1 MTTKLRIKKSGSE
14 SGLSGAEGKTSE
26 FSFSAS
32 SSAVAVSATGSKSGS
47 KIGKKRITVSSK
59 SVVGNLGP
67 DFSASRSSRR
77 IDGRE
82 AAASFSSSVTTGTPT
97 PGRKRTLASKK
108 SPHKFSGRGS
118 PNAKR
123 NLKSGGVNTSDRTQ
137 IPSAAFEIGYVP
149 SGSGSST
156 RVPTPKFSILSPS
169 SSSSV
174 SHKAKW

>member
-26 FSFSAS
+26 FSC
-32 SSAVAVSATGSKSGS
+32 ATGSKSGS

-123 NLKSGGVNTSDRTQ
+123 NLKS
-137 IPSAAFEIGYVP
+137 
-149 SGSGSST
+149 
-156 RVPTPKFSILSPS
+156 
-169 SSSSV
+169 
-174 SHKAKW
+174 